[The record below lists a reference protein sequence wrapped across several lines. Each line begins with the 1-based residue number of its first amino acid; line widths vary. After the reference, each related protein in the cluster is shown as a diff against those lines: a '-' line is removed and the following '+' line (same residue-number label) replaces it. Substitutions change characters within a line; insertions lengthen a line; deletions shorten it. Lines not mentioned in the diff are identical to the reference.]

1 LVNVFS
7 FIIATISHGA
17 LSERIQS
24 IDQTLTIPL
33 RPQKD
38 LEETKEAKSAAQRH
52 QLTQTERHFPKDVC
66 HFTQVNNDDE
76 VIYQMKPEGYMIE
89 DVEKYDMPYLI
100 KIVSYLQGLKER
112 LPQLE
117 GNNKKK
123 NGKTEAM
130 ANAVFHKALAGIGVN

>member
-1 LVNVFS
+1 
-7 FIIATISHGA
+7 
-17 LSERIQS
+17 
-24 IDQTLTIPL
+24 
-33 RPQKD
+33 
-38 LEETKEAKSAAQRH
+38 
-52 QLTQTERHFPKDVC
+52 
-66 HFTQVNNDDE
+66 
-76 VIYQMKPEGYMIE
+76 MKPEGYMIE

-100 KIVSYLQGLKER
+100 KIVSYLHGLKER